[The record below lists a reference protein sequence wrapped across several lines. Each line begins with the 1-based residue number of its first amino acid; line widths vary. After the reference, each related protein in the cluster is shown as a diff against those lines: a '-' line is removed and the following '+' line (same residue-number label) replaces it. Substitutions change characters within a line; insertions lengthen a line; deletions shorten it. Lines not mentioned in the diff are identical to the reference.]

1 MTQKEFIKQVE
12 ETKERFRKRF
22 EDRGILTWEDISE
35 EERNRMLGE
44 LGFNNYIVLEWKHP
58 SVEPLALAHNRLTKK
73 MKKLQ
78 KAYDEMEEAFEAYK
92 KEVLKNG

>member
-22 EDRGILTWEDISE
+22 EDRGVLTWEDISE
-35 EERNRMLGE
+35 KERNILLEE

-58 SVEPLALAHNRLTKK
+58 SVESLSLAHNRLKNK

-92 KEVLKNG
+92 KEVLK